1 MTYKTPNLF
10 RRLRSDGAIGVALM
24 VAVLTFASVIACS
37 STETIVE
44 TVVVEKEV
52 PGPTIYQ
59 TVVVEKEVAVSG
71 ETVVHTVVVEKEVV
85 AAKSTSDDGRGSAG
99 AAGPSGQPGE
109 PGAAGAPGTSEAP
122 GETTQRETIPLSE
135 PEIVIVEVER
145 IVEVVKEVEVE
156 KIVEIEIEKLVEAE
170 AAAVHP
176 TAAPEVVVPAPA
188 ATAAPMQAQQ
198 SQPQHQPSATTFQNT
213 LRSPFVLTAHDDTST
228 FSLDTDRTS
237 FQLALNWARSGYE
250 VDPASVRAEEWVN
263 AFNYDYDPPRH
274 RDSFNIQ
281 TDIIPHPL
289 DPLLHIGRIAFQA
302 PEMPSDMP
310 LNVTLVLDGSGS
322 MSSGNRV
329 MIAREAAEAIRSS
342 MGDDDLISVVHFDDR
357 VKDGLTER
365 YMKPSHVRVQESIMA
380 LEPDGGTNVQAGLNR
395 GVELANEMRRRRPDA
410 LNYIILMSDGV
421 ANVDATNPFA
431 ILESAADH
439 NPDNPLRLITI
450 GVGIENYND
459 VLLEQLAQHG
469 NGWYRYLSEPEEGR
483 MLFDR
488 ENWLALSV
496 PFADQTRAQVTWNQN
511 NVNSWRLIGYEN
523 RVTSDESF
531 TQAMKKFAE
540 IPAGTATTVFF
551 ELELNAHVALE
562 GYDTSLGTVELR
574 WVTPSTGDGNR
585 QHAVIEPKPPAS
597 DQDLAMF
604 GAIVA
609 LAADRYSG
617 LNEYSGE
624 TPGMIHLALSDLA
637 ASLGTIQTPF
647 ANSNAYQDF
656 QFVLNSMVGNTE
668 PPPRTGYSR

>member
-10 RRLRSDGAIGVALM
+10 RRFRSDGAIGVALM

-37 STETIVE
+37 NTETVVE
-44 TVVVEKEV
+44 TVIVEREV

-59 TVVVEKEVAVSG
+59 TMVVEKEVVVSG

-85 AAKSTSDDGRGSAG
+85 AAKSTSDDGRESAG
-99 AAGPSGQPGE
+99 AAGPSSQPGE

-156 KIVEIEIEKLVEAE
+156 KIVEIEVEKLVEAE

-176 TAAPEVVVPAPA
+176 TAEPEVVVPAPA

-198 SQPQHQPSATTFQNT
+198 FQPQHQPSATTFQNT

-274 RDSFNIQ
+274 GDSFNIQ
-281 TDIIPHPL
+281 TDIIQHPL
-289 DPLLHIGRIAFQA
+289 DPMLHIGRIAFQA
-302 PEMPSDMP
+302 PEVRNDMP

-329 MIAREAAEAIRSS
+329 MIAREAAEAIRSN
-342 MGDDDLISVVHFDDR
+342 MGDDDLVSVVHFDDR

-365 YMKPSHVRVQESIMA
+365 YMKPSHVRVHESIMA

-395 GVELANEMRRRRPDA
+395 GVELANEMRRRRPGA

-483 MLFDR
+483 ILFDR

-574 WVTPSTGDGNR
+574 WVTPSTGDNNR
-585 QHAVIEPKPPAS
+585 QHAVIEPKPPVS
-597 DQDLAMF
+597 DEDLAKF

-617 LNEYSGE
+617 LNEYTGE

-637 ASLGTIQTPF
+637 TSLSTIRTPF
-647 ANSNAYQDF
+647 ANTNAYQDF
-656 QFVLNSMVGNTE
+656 RFVLNSMVGNTE